1 MTPGAAVPIP
11 GRLGITYPRVQQA
24 VQQVHQKIDR
34 HDGNTD
40 NNYLRLNQWVVPM
53 KDSLNQCWQPAQ
65 MGQFGTREIRG
76 VEELG

>member
-1 MTPGAAVPIP
+1 
-11 GRLGITYPRVQQA
+11 
-24 VQQVHQKIDR
+24 
-34 HDGNTD
+34 
-40 NNYLRLNQWVVPM
+40 M